1 MYDATS
7 RSLWRYRT
15 ALASIFLSTLN
26 EKPMA
31 DTTPPGSLFVGDG
44 VYMQGTMNVPG
55 LASVDGKLEGQLT
68 ADVIAIQTNGSVDGK
83 TTANH
88 IKVAGSLTDTAVAN
102 KTLLVE
108 STGVIAGS
116 VTYTEMEI
124 KKGGSI
130 QGSIYKIGR
139 DVPARQAAPAPVAPP
154 PFAPE
159 APEVPE
165 SIILSYDTP
174 S

>member
-1 MYDATS
+1 M
-7 RSLWRYRT
+7 
-15 ALASIFLSTLN
+15 
-26 EKPMA
+26 
-31 DTTPPGSLFVGDG
+31 
-44 VYMQGTMNVPG
+44 
-55 LASVDGKLEGQLT
+55 T

-130 QGSIYKIGR
+130 QGSIYKTGSN
-139 DVPARQAAPAPVAPP
+139 VPAKQSAPAPTPAAPP
-154 PFAPE
+154 PPAEPVAPE
-159 APEVPE
+159 AP
-165 SIILSYDTP
+165 IISDETP
-174 S
+174 

>member
-1 MYDATS
+1 
-7 RSLWRYRT
+7 
-15 ALASIFLSTLN
+15 
-26 EKPMA
+26 MA
-31 DTTPPGSLFVGDG
+31 DITPPGSLFVGDG
-44 VYMQGTMNVPG
+44 VYMQGTINVPG

-88 IKVAGSLTDTAVAN
+88 IKVAGSLTDTAIAN
-102 KTLLVE
+102 KTLLIE
-108 STGVIAGS
+108 SSGVIAGS

-139 DVPARQAAPAPVAPP
+139 DVPARQAAPVPAPVAPP
-154 PFAPE
+154 PPAAPE
-159 APEVPE
+159 EP
-165 SIILSYDTP
+165 IISDDTP
-174 S
+174 V

>member
-1 MYDATS
+1 
-7 RSLWRYRT
+7 
-15 ALASIFLSTLN
+15 LASIFLSTLN

-130 QGSIYKIGR
+130 QGSIYKTGSN
-139 DVPARQAAPAPVAPP
+139 VPVKQSAPTPAPSAPP
-154 PFAPE
+154 PPPEAPE
-159 APEVPE
+159 AP
-165 SIILSYDTP
+165 IISEETP
-174 S
+174 

>member
-1 MYDATS
+1 
-7 RSLWRYRT
+7 
-15 ALASIFLSTLN
+15 
-26 EKPMA
+26 
-31 DTTPPGSLFVGDG
+31 
-44 VYMQGTMNVPG
+44 MQGTMNVPG

-68 ADVIAIQTNGSVDGK
+68 ADVIAIETNGSVDGK

-130 QGSIYKIGR
+130 QGSIYKTGSN
-139 DVPARQAAPAPVAPP
+139 VPVKQSAPTPAAPP
-154 PFAPE
+154 PLIEPEAPE

-165 SIILSYDTP
+165 APIISDETP
-174 S
+174 

>member
-1 MYDATS
+1 
-7 RSLWRYRT
+7 
-15 ALASIFLSTLN
+15 
-26 EKPMA
+26 
-31 DTTPPGSLFVGDG
+31 
-44 VYMQGTMNVPG
+44 MQGTMNVPG

-130 QGSIYKIGR
+130 RGSIYKTGSN
-139 DVPARQAAPAPVAPP
+139 VPVKQSAPTPAAPP
-154 PFAPE
+154 PLIEPEAPE

-165 SIILSYDTP
+165 APIISDETP
-174 S
+174 

>member
-1 MYDATS
+1 
-7 RSLWRYRT
+7 
-15 ALASIFLSTLN
+15 
-26 EKPMA
+26 MA

-68 ADVIAIQTNGSVDGK
+68 ADVIAIQTNGAVNGK

-108 STGVIAGS
+108 SSGVISGS
-116 VTYTEMEI
+116 VSYTEMEI

-154 PFAPE
+154 PAAPE

-165 SIILSYDTP
+165 SIILSDDTP

>member
-1 MYDATS
+1 
-7 RSLWRYRT
+7 
-15 ALASIFLSTLN
+15 
-26 EKPMA
+26 
-31 DTTPPGSLFVGDG
+31 
-44 VYMQGTMNVPG
+44 MQGTMNVPG

-130 QGSIYKIGR
+130 RGSIYKTGSN
-139 DVPARQAAPAPVAPP
+139 VPVKQSAPTPVAPP
-154 PFAPE
+154 MPAAPE
-159 APEVPE
+159 ATEAPVALEDP
-165 SIILSYDTP
+165 IIADETP
-174 S
+174 IISDETP

>member
-1 MYDATS
+1 
-7 RSLWRYRT
+7 
-15 ALASIFLSTLN
+15 
-26 EKPMA
+26 MA

-130 QGSIYKIGR
+130 RGSIYKTGSN
-139 DVPARQAAPAPVAPP
+139 VPVKQSAPTPAAPPPPAAPEATEAPVALEDPIIVDEPP
-154 PFAPE
+154 
-159 APEVPE
+159 
-165 SIILSYDTP
+165 IISDETP
-174 S
+174 

>member
-1 MYDATS
+1 
-7 RSLWRYRT
+7 
-15 ALASIFLSTLN
+15 LASIFLSTLN

-102 KTLLVE
+102 KSLLVE

-130 QGSIYKIGR
+130 QGSIYKTGSN
-139 DVPARQAAPAPVAPP
+139 VAKQSAPTPVAPP
-154 PFAPE
+154 SPAAPE
-159 APEVPE
+159 ATEAPVALEDP
-165 SIILSYDTP
+165 IIADETP
-174 S
+174 IISDETP

>member
-1 MYDATS
+1 
-7 RSLWRYRT
+7 
-15 ALASIFLSTLN
+15 
-26 EKPMA
+26 
-31 DTTPPGSLFVGDG
+31 
-44 VYMQGTMNVPG
+44 MQGTMNLPG
-55 LASVDGKLEGQLT
+55 LASVDGKLECQLT

-130 QGSIYKIGR
+130 RGSIYKTGSN
-139 DVPARQAAPAPVAPP
+139 VPVKQSAPTPAAPP
-154 PFAPE
+154 PLIEPEAPE

-165 SIILSYDTP
+165 APIISDETP
-174 S
+174 

>member
-1 MYDATS
+1 
-7 RSLWRYRT
+7 
-15 ALASIFLSTLN
+15 
-26 EKPMA
+26 
-31 DTTPPGSLFVGDG
+31 
-44 VYMQGTMNVPG
+44 MQGTMNVPG

-130 QGSIYKIGR
+130 QGSIYKTGSN
-139 DVPARQAAPAPVAPP
+139 VPVKQSAPTPAAPPPPAAPEATEAPVALEDP
-154 PFAPE
+154 
-159 APEVPE
+159 
-165 SIILSYDTP
+165 IIADETP
-174 S
+174 IISDETP

>member
-1 MYDATS
+1 
-7 RSLWRYRT
+7 
-15 ALASIFLSTLN
+15 
-26 EKPMA
+26 
-31 DTTPPGSLFVGDG
+31 
-44 VYMQGTMNVPG
+44 MQGTMNVPG

-130 QGSIYKIGR
+130 RGSIYKTGSN
-139 DVPARQAAPAPVAPP
+139 VPAKQIAPAPSAPP
-154 PFAPE
+154 PPIEPEAQEAPE
-159 APEVPE
+159 APEAP
-165 SIILSYDTP
+165 IISEETP
-174 S
+174 

>member
-1 MYDATS
+1 
-7 RSLWRYRT
+7 
-15 ALASIFLSTLN
+15 
-26 EKPMA
+26 
-31 DTTPPGSLFVGDG
+31 
-44 VYMQGTMNVPG
+44 MQGTMNVPG

-130 QGSIYKIGR
+130 RGSIYKTGSN
-139 DVPARQAAPAPVAPP
+139 VPVKQSAPTPAAPPPPAAPEATEAPVALEDPIIVDEPP
-154 PFAPE
+154 
-159 APEVPE
+159 
-165 SIILSYDTP
+165 IISDETP
-174 S
+174 